1 MSSED
6 ASVPLA
12 VEAAGASIAEA
23 IDAIVSRLEAGGR
36 LIYVGAGTSG
46 RLALV
51 DAVECESTFAVPP
64 GLVVALVAGGATSAA
79 TAQEHAEDDDVAGA
93 AEIAALDSGSLDA
106 VVGLSASGR
115 TPYVVG
121 ALAAARSAGA
131 LTVALVAVPDSEL
144 GSSADHEIAVVVG
157 PEVIAGSTRLKAG
170 TAQKLVLNMIST
182 IAMVRLGKTYG
193 NLMVDVVATND
204 KLRARV
210 QRIVMQATG
219 ADRESVD
226 AALADSGGDAK
237 VAIVTLLS
245 GVDVAEAQRRLAA
258 AHGVVRKAL
267 ATVRLGVQACL
278 VDGRLELGD
287 CAVEDGVVVAVGL
300 EGGSRGVAVPGFV
313 DLQVNGFAGVDFL
326 GADADGYARPQ
337 TRCSRRASPHSS
349 RRSSP
354 PSEADLVAALQAVP
368 RRARGPRILGA
379 HLEGPFLSAARL
391 GTHPG
396 RYRCDPDLDCSSDSS
411 PAGPVTMMTLAP
423 ELPGALDSSTS
434 SWLAASSSRS
444 ATRTRRR
451 SRRTPPSTGECAR

>member
-1 MSSED
+1 MSSGRGTDERVIFDELATEAWNAASADLDLKSTTDLVTLMSSED

-12 VEAAGASIAEA
+12 VEAACASIAEA

-93 AEIAALDSGSLDA
+93 AEIVALDPSSLDA

-131 LTVALVAVPDSEL
+131 LTVALVAVPESEL
-144 GSSADHEIAVVVG
+144 GGSADHEIAVVVG

-210 QRIVMQATG
+210 QRIVSQATG

-226 AALADSGGDAK
+226 NALADSGGDAK

-267 ATVRLGVQACL
+267 A
-278 VDGRLELGD
+278 
-287 CAVEDGVVVAVGL
+287 
-300 EGGSRGVAVPGFV
+300 P
-313 DLQVNGFAGVDFL
+313 
-326 GADADGYARPQ
+326 
-337 TRCSRRASPHSS
+337 
-349 RRSSP
+349 
-354 PSEADLVAALQAVP
+354 
-368 RRARGPRILGA
+368 
-379 HLEGPFLSAARL
+379 
-391 GTHPG
+391 
-396 RYRCDPDLDCSSDSS
+396 
-411 PAGPVTMMTLAP
+411 
-423 ELPGALDSSTS
+423 
-434 SWLAASSSRS
+434 
-444 ATRTRRR
+444 
-451 SRRTPPSTGECAR
+451 